1 MPVYEYKAFDKKGAS
16 KTGVMDAG
24 SISVVREKLRS
35 SNRFPVSIKEL
46 NTLHAQKQPKHF
58 FSLPRFSR
66 IKQKEVAIMTR
77 QLATLLSAGFP
88 LVSAMDSLITQTRA
102 HAFKKVLSQIK
113 DFIVEGNSFA
123 KALALY
129 PDTFSPLYL
138 NMVRAGETSGTLE
151 IVLERLA
158 DITEKQQALIGR
170 IRSAL
175 AYPVLMF
182 FVGSLVLFLL
192 MAYIV
197 PNITAIFT
205 DMDQTLP
212 AITRLLITTS
222 TFFKSYW
229 WMMAIVAAGL
239 AMAAH
244 SIKKTKKG
252 RFYVDK
258 TKLLMPL
265 VGVISKKLAVSRFA
279 GTLGSLLDNGVPM
292 LSALEIVKNIAG
304 NVLIANAIEDAA
316 KEVEKGQGLG
326 AALSASTVM
335 PHLSIQMIQVGE
347 QSGSLESMLNK
358 IADIFEN
365 EAESSIMSMTSM
377 LEPLMILFMGI
388 IVFFIVLSIL
398 LPIFEMNQ
406 LVM

>member
-212 AITRLLITTS
+212 TITRLLITTS
-222 TFFKSYW
+222 TFLKSYW

>member
-222 TFFKSYW
+222 TFLKSYW